1 MKLTKSG
8 GTSAAK
14 RNGHRAQTT
23 QNEAL
28 NGAEKSG
35 ETSLTENPFE
45 PPIFSNNSLHG
56 LIGEVVE
63 IIGPH
68 TEAHPAALL
77 FQLLAAIG
85 NMLGRGAATL
95 GGNSTHRANLF
106 VAIVGR
112 SSKARKGTS
121 WSACEPFLRCVD
133 PEWLEG
139 NVIHQALSTGQGL
152 VHAVRDPV
160 NGEDPGVPDKRKLVI
175 DEELANVIVAQ
186 SKGNLSATLRKA
198 WDGGTMGALTRTRP
212 LIATDP
218 HISIVGHITASELR
232 DLLVGTREMK
242 NGWSN
247 RFLWILVDRAHS
259 LPFGADTGNLKFKK
273 LAGQIRKALE
283 EAKRLPLLEWDPKDG
298 VRDRWQV
305 IYGRLMNVGDGPV
318 AAATDRAE
326 AQILRIAFLFAVLDQ
341 SPTIKLPHLEAGLA
355 CWEFAS
361 QSASKLFGGSKALS
375 PRARKLLDA
384 LQDGPEGLTVAEI
397 NRLFS
402 NHLKQHEME
411 ELVKELTDRQLASVR
426 SEPGKGRTGTRVTAV
441 FQTSEASVA
450 Q

>member
-1 MKLTKSG
+1 MNKSICG
-8 GTSAAK
+8 SKAAK
-14 RNGHRAQTT
+14 TNRHSDNAAR
-23 QNEAL
+23 NEAL
-28 NGAEKSG
+28 NGAEKIG
-35 ETSLTENPFE
+35 ETSLIENPFE
-45 PPIFSNNSLHG
+45 PPILSDVALHG
-56 LIGEVVE
+56 LVGEVVN
-63 IIGPH
+63 IIGPR

-121 WSACEPFLRCVD
+121 WAACEPFLRCVD
-133 PEWLEG
+133 PEWIVG
-139 NVIHQALSTGQGL
+139 NVIQQALSTGQGL
-152 VHAVRDPV
+152 VQSVRDPS
-160 NGEDPGVPDKRKLVI
+160 NEEDPGVSDKRKLVI
-175 DEELANVIVAQ
+175 DEELANMFVAQ

-198 WDGGTMGALTRTRP
+198 WDGKTIGALTRTRP
-212 LIATDP
+212 LTATDP
-218 HISIVGHITASELR
+218 HISIVGHVTASELR
-232 DLLVGTREMK
+232 DRLVGTREMN

-247 RFLWILVDRAHS
+247 RFLWILVDRARS

-273 LAGQIRKALE
+273 QAGHIRKALK
-283 EAKRLPLLEWDPKDG
+283 EAKRLPLLEWDRKDG
-298 VRDRWQV
+298 VRDRWKA
-305 IYGRLMNVGDGPV
+305 IYGKFMNVGDGPV
-318 AAATDRAE
+318 AATTDRAE
-326 AQILRIAFLFAVLDQ
+326 AQILRISFLFAVLDQ

-355 CWEFAS
+355 CWEFAW

-384 LQDGPEGLTVAEI
+384 LLDDPKGLTVAEI

-411 ELVKELTDRQLASVR
+411 ELVKELTDRQMASVR
-426 SEPGKGRTGTRVTAV
+426 SEPGKGRTGKRVTAV
-441 FQTSEASVA
+441 FQSPQAPVA